1 MYQKAVQ
8 SIYQEERNA
17 GNAYR
22 AEYCK
27 SISALIADKKE
38 EARQER
44 DLYAGEIAQNR
55 EACRETFKRTLGW
68 PLTLPARR
76 GIPRTKQT
84 EIFAD
89 AKVRICRMQFEI
101 FPNFWFYGLCFEH
114 LNAGKLPLVISQHG
128 GLGTP
133 ELCSGFFGSANY
145 NDMTLRIFQK
155 GVNVFAPQLLLWKE
169 GDFGEDSHRAEIDND
184 LRRLGG
190 SIAALEIHCLS
201 RCLDWLETWEGCNGT
216 FGMIGLSYG
225 GFYALYTAAVDVRIR
240 AALDCSFFQD
250 GTHCFGNDFA
260 WFDCAR
266 RFFDAE
272 VGALVYP
279 RALRIE
285 VGNADEDRCVYG
297 AKEEFARLER
307 YYAGARDNLSF
318 VLFDGGHEFCPEGD
332 VGIEWILKRL

>member
-1 MYQKAVQ
+1 
-8 SIYQEERNA
+8 
-17 GNAYR
+17 
-22 AEYCK
+22 
-27 SISALIADKKE
+27 
-38 EARQER
+38 
-44 DLYAGEIAQNR
+44 
-55 EACRETFKRTLGW
+55 
-68 PLTLPARR
+68 
-76 GIPRTKQT
+76 
-84 EIFAD
+84 
-89 AKVRICRMQFEI
+89 
-101 FPNFWFYGLCFEH
+101 
-114 LNAGKLPLVISQHG
+114 
-128 GLGTP
+128 GTP

-266 RFFDAE
+266 RFF
-272 VGALVYP
+272 
-279 RALRIE
+279 
-285 VGNADEDRCVYG
+285 
-297 AKEEFARLER
+297 
-307 YYAGARDNLSF
+307 
-318 VLFDGGHEFCPEGD
+318 
-332 VGIEWILKRL
+332 

>member
-44 DLYAGEIAQNR
+44 NLYAGEIAQNR

-68 PLTLPARR
+68 PLTLPAQR

-101 FPNFWFYGLCFEH
+101 FPNFWFYGLRFEH

-250 GTHCFGNDFA
+250 G
-260 WFDCAR
+260 
-266 RFFDAE
+266 
-272 VGALVYP
+272 L
-279 RALRIE
+279 
-285 VGNADEDRCVYG
+285 
-297 AKEEFARLER
+297 
-307 YYAGARDNLSF
+307 
-318 VLFDGGHEFCPEGD
+318 
-332 VGIEWILKRL
+332 